1 MSKGVEAVTKPV
13 EKVVKKA
20 GKVVENTVKG
30 VGETI
35 ENTYMAGRNVV
46 EGTGHLIAGHS
57 DEAKDKFTS
66 ATDKAIQAGTNIAT
80 GGLAEGVAPKLLDKA
95 SGAIAKE
102 TIKVTD
108 SLMQP
113 TVDTLRSVGHVAEA
127 GYDVI
132 KGDWKEAGKNIAKA
146 TGEITKAGM
155 GSMTLGLGK
164 AYTPNLLKSSGE
176 FGEMVGNY
184 STGNFNAGSQN
195 LENLT
200 GWDVD
205 NSIAEEKERAAKAK
219 YQAEVDKA
227 NAAEARNRRANL
239 LALRKALVPSLSRSS
254 QGGGGAGYF
263 DEKRQGGITLG

>member
-1 MSKGVEAVTKPV
+1 MGKAVHEA
-13 EKVVKKA
+13 EKVVKNPVKA
-20 GKVVENTVKG
+20 VTNVVEKAVKG
-30 VGETI
+30 VSETV
-35 ENTYMAGRNVV
+35 ENVYMSGRNVV

-57 DEAKDKFTS
+57 DAAKDKFTS

-80 GGLAEGVAPKLLDKA
+80 GGAAEIVAPKLLDKA

-113 TVDTLRSVGHVAEA
+113 VVDTVRSVGHVAEA
-127 GYDVI
+127 GYDVM
-132 KGDWKEAGKNIAKA
+132 KGDFKEAGKDIAKA
-146 TGEITKAGM
+146 TSEITKAGM
-155 GSMTLGLGK
+155 GGMTLGLGK
-164 AYTPNLLKSSGE
+164 AYTPNLLKASGE
-176 FGEMVGNY
+176 FGGMVGNY

>member
-1 MSKGVEAVTKPV
+1 MSKGVEAVTKPIEKTVKKVSNVV
-13 EKVVKKA
+13 EK
-20 GKVVENTVKG
+20 TVKG

-80 GGLAEGVAPKLLDKA
+80 GGLAEGVAPKLLDKTGKA
-95 SGAIAKE
+95 VGKATVA
-102 TIKVTD
+102 VTD

-127 GYDVI
+127 GYDVM
-132 KGDWKEAGKNIAKA
+132 KGDFKSAGKNIAKA
-146 TGEITKAGM
+146 TGEITAAGY
-155 GSMTLGLGK
+155 GGMTLGLGK
-164 AYTPNLLKSSGE
+164 VATPKLLNISKE
-176 FGEMVGNY
+176 FGKMVGSY
-184 STGNFNAGSQN
+184 STGNFNEGSQS
-195 LENLT
+195 LENIT

>member
-1 MSKGVEAVTKPV
+1 MSKGVKEVK
-13 EKVVKKA
+13 KVVKKA
-20 GKVVENTVKG
+20 GKIVEDTVKG
-30 VGETI
+30 VGETVG
-35 ENTYMAGRNVV
+35 NVYMAGRNVV

-57 DEAKDKFTS
+57 DEARDRFTR

-95 SGAIAKE
+95 SGAIAEE
-102 TIKVTD
+102 TVKVAD

-113 TVDTLRSVGHVAEA
+113 MVDTVRSVGHVAEA
-127 GYDVI
+127 GYDVL
-132 KGDWKEAGKNIAKA
+132 KGDFKEAGKDIAKA
-146 TGEITKAGM
+146 AKEIAKAGM

-164 AYTPNLLKSSGE
+164 AYTPELLKASGE
-176 FGEMVGNY
+176 FGSMVGNY

-205 NSIAEEKERAAKAK
+205 NSIAEEKERVAKAK

-263 DEKRQGGITLG
+263 DERSQGGITLG

>member
-1 MSKGVEAVTKPV
+1 MGLWHEAKKAAKKVTHTV
-13 EKVVKKA
+13 EK
-20 GKVVENTVKG
+20 TVKG
-30 VGETI
+30 AGETI

-57 DEAKDKFTS
+57 DEAKDRFTS
-66 ATDKAIQAGTNIAT
+66 ATDKAIQAGTNIVT
-80 GGLAEGVAPKLLDKA
+80 GGVAETVAPKLLDKA
-95 SGAIAKE
+95 SGAITKE
-102 TIKVTD
+102 TVKIAD

-113 TVDTLRSVGHVAEA
+113 TVDTLRSVGHMAEA
-127 GYDVI
+127 GYDVL
-132 KGDWKEAGKNIAKA
+132 KGDFKEAQRDFAKA
-146 TGEITKAGM
+146 SGEITKAGM

-164 AYTPNLLKSSGE
+164 AYTPNLLKASKE
-176 FGEMVGNY
+176 YGEMVGNY
-184 STGNFNAGSQN
+184 STGNFNRGSQN

-263 DEKRQGGITLG
+263 EEKSQGGITLG

>member
-1 MSKGVEAVTKPV
+1 MSKGVNEA
-13 EKVVKKA
+13 EKVVKNPVKA
-20 GKVVENTVKG
+20 VTNTVKKAVKG
-30 VGETI
+30 VSETV
-35 ENTYMAGRNVV
+35 ENVYMSGRNVV

-57 DEAKDKFTS
+57 DEAKDRFTS
-66 ATDKAIQAGTNIAT
+66 ATDKAIQVGTNIAT
-80 GGLAEGVAPKLLDKA
+80 GGMAETVAPKLLDKA

-102 TIKVTD
+102 TVKVTD

-113 TVDTLRSVGHVAEA
+113 TVSA
-127 GYDVI
+127 GKAGLKLGEMTYDVA
-132 KGDWKEAGKNIAKA
+132 KGDWKELQKDFAKMTGNLYESIAGDAMGGTGKIIAPK
-146 TGEITKAGM
+146 
-155 GSMTLGLGK
+155 
-164 AYTPNLLKSSGE
+164 LLESSKE
-176 FGEMVGNY
+176 VGEMLANY
-184 STGNFNAGSQN
+184 STGNFNRGSQN

-205 NSIAEEKERAAKAK
+205 NSIAKEKERAAKAK

-263 DEKRQGGITLG
+263 DEKSQGGITLG